1 MSAKPLQSVE
11 PILNTERASPMNPT
25 PDLRDLH
32 QFNEAYR
39 RLAPLALASANRVL
53 RDEAAAEDVV
63 QDVFVQLWL
72 KPDSFDPKRGS
83 LASYVSMLAR
93 SRALDRWRTRS
104 AREHAVERAEVEA
117 RASTQPAESAAEP
130 VIRRERSQSL
140 LSVLETLPGDQRDAL
155 LLAYGRGLTAQEIA
169 RVKEVPLGTAKSRVR
184 LGLRKARESMP
195 ELVAA

>member
-1 MSAKPLQSVE
+1 
-11 PILNTERASPMNPT
+11 MNPT
-25 PDLRDLH
+25 PDLTDLR
-32 QFNEAYR
+32 QFNDAYR

-72 KPDSFDPKRGS
+72 RPDSYDASRGS

-93 SRALDRWRTRS
+93 SRALDRWRSRS
-104 AREHAVERAEVEA
+104 ARQSAVERAEDQERVVAE
-117 RASTQPAESAAEP
+117 PAESAAEP
-130 VIRRERSQSL
+130 VIRRESSRAL

-169 RVKEVPLGTAKSRVR
+169 RARRVPLGTAKSRVR
-184 LGLRKARESMP
+184 LGLRKARAGFEA
-195 ELVAA
+195 VAA

>member
-1 MSAKPLQSVE
+1 MIPTDLQ
-11 PILNTERASPMNPT
+11 
-25 PDLRDLH
+25 DLR
-32 QFNEAYR
+32 QFSESYR
-39 RLAPLALASANRVL
+39 KLAPLALASANRVL

-93 SRALDRWRTRS
+93 SRALDRWRSRS
-104 AREHAVERAEVEA
+104 ARDHAVERAEVEA
-117 RASTQPAESAAEP
+117 RASTAPAESAAEP
-130 VIRRERSQSL
+130 VIRRESSQAL
-140 LSVLETLPGDQRDAL
+140 LGMLDTLPGDQRDAL

-184 LGLRKARESMP
+184 LGLRKARAT
-195 ELVAA
+195 LQAAA